1 MSPGFIHLH
10 VHSEYSLVDSIVRI
24 PSKPEYVNPA
34 HAPHPNLLS
43 RALQLGMP
51 ALALTDE
58 CNLFAMVK
66 FYRAAIHVGIKPI
79 IGCDLWVQSP
89 TEKKPHRLT
98 VLCQHHDGYLN
109 LSRLITRAWQEGQS
123 NGLAIVQEAWLGE
136 AAHGL
141 IALFGP
147 SGAPAAR
154 LYSHDENAAG
164 HVLDRYRHW
173 FPERL
178 YLELTRTGRDQE
190 ATWNE
195 ASLVLA
201 DRLDL
206 PIVAS
211 NDVRFLDRDDFEAH
225 EARVCI
231 HQGRILQD
239 PRRPRIY
246 SREQYLKSPKV
257 MAQTFADLPQVLENS
272 VELAKRCNLEM
283 SFGTYY
289 LPAFPVPPDKTLK
302 EYIADQAR
310 TGLLSHL
317 AGYRGS
323 PPRPEKIY
331 QERLEQELEVISNM
345 GFPGYFLIVADFIN
359 WAKRHAIPVGPGRGS
374 GAGSLVAWSL
384 GITDLDPI
392 PYDLLFER
400 FLNPDRVSM
409 PDFDI
414 DFCMDRRDEVIDY
427 VAQQYGRDHVS
438 QIITFG
444 TMAAK
449 AVIRD
454 AGRVL
459 GHPYGFV
466 DGVAKLIPNV
476 LGIHLADA
484 LGETEKASKNPNMV
498 SSELIQRVRTEDEVR
513 ELLELGRK
521 LEDLA
526 RNAGKHAG
534 GVVIAPSPLTD
545 FAPLYCEPGGTGVVT
560 QFDKNDVETV
570 GLVKFDFL
578 GLRTLTI
585 LDWTVKA
592 INQRRRLT
600 DDPPL
605 DLSTLP
611 RNDPATYALFAHGD
625 TGAVFQFESRGMR
638 ELIRRA
644 QPDRFEDIIAL
655 AALFRPGPLGS
666 GMDRDWVDR
675 KHGQAEVTYPHP
687 LLEPVLAPTY
697 GVIVYQEQVMQ
708 IAQVLAGYSLGSADL
723 LRRAMG
729 KKNKAEMAKQR
740 AMFQQGAEQRGVDA
754 AVASSIFD
762 LMEKFAEYGFN
773 KSHSA
778 AYALIAYQTAWLK
791 VHYPAE
797 FMAATLSSDMEKSD
811 KIMALLIETRSL
823 QLEIMPPD
831 INASDYMFEAV
842 EGKTVRYGLGAIKGV
857 GRSVC
862 EAISSARNAAGCFAD
877 LADFCCRIEPGK
889 LNKRVLEAL
898 IQSGAMD
905 SLNSN
910 RATFFVQIPK
920 AMRLAEQY
928 FHDQAA
934 GQVDI
939 FGASNGQNSRPEL
952 SLPKVP
958 AWDLEQ
964 RLAGERTALGFY
976 FSGHPTQTWQSLF
989 DQLIPCRI
997 GEIEKTWTPPAIRNG
1012 RMPEIP
1018 WSVAGQI
1025 IEVRYRRD
1033 DLAIVTVEDATGSI
1047 ETVFRHESLQAY
1059 APLLVRDEFVLVEGG
1074 LRMSDFGLGLQAKQI
1089 HTLVQTC
1096 EQMGRLLRIE
1106 LDAEPDPE
1114 LPKRLAEILTP
1125 YRSGPA
1131 RVVLTGY
1138 QNRHAKADLEL
1149 DASWKLGVHPNLI
1162 RDLTRLPG
1170 VRRVDLRLTRAP
1182 E

>member
-1 MSPGFIHLH
+1 MGFIHLH
-10 VHSEYSLVDSIVRI
+10 VHSEYSLVDSIIRI
-24 PSKPEYVNPA
+24 PSKPENINPA
-34 HAPHPNLLS
+34 QATHPNLLS

-66 FYRAAIHVGIKPI
+66 FYRAAMHVGIKPI

-89 TEKKPHRLT
+89 TEKNPHRLT

-141 IALFGP
+141 IALFGS
-147 SGAPAAR
+147 SGAPASR
-154 LYSHDENAAG
+154 LYNHDEKAASQ
-164 HVLDRYRHW
+164 VLDRYRHW
-173 FPERL
+173 FPERM
-178 YLELTRTGRDQE
+178 YLELTRTGRDHE
-190 ATWNE
+190 TLWNE

-211 NDVRFLDRDDFEAH
+211 NDVRFLDQDDFAAH

-246 SREQYLKSPKV
+246 SPEQYLKSAEV
-257 MAQTFADLPQVLENS
+257 MAQAFVDLPQALANS

-302 EYIADQAR
+302 EYIADEAQA
-310 TGLLSHL
+310 GLLSHL
-317 AGYRGS
+317 ACYRGT
-323 PPRPEKIY
+323 PPRPERIY
-331 QERLEQELEVISNM
+331 QERLEQELRVISNM

-476 LGIHLADA
+476 LGIQLADA
-484 LGETEKASKNPNMV
+484 LGETEKAGKNANMV

-585 LDWTVKA
+585 LDWAVKA
-592 INQRRRLT
+592 INQRRLLAG
-600 DDPPL
+600 DKPL

-611 RNDPATYALFAHGD
+611 RDDPATYALFAHGD

-638 ELIRRA
+638 ELVRRA
-644 QPDRFEDIIAL
+644 QPDRFEDLIAL

-740 AMFQQGAEQRGVDA
+740 TLFQQGAEQRGVDTV
-754 AVASSIFD
+754 VASSIFD

-797 FMAATLSSDMEKSD
+797 FMAATLSADMEKSD
-811 KIMALLIETRSL
+811 RIMVLLAETRSL
-823 QLEIMPPD
+823 QLEILPPD
-831 INASDYMFEAV
+831 INASNYMFEAV
-842 EGKTVRYGLGAIKGV
+842 EGQAVRYGLGAIKGV

-862 EAISSARNAAGCFAD
+862 EAISTARKAADRFVD
-877 LADFCCRIEPGK
+877 FTDFCCRIKPGK

-905 SLNSN
+905 SLGPD
-910 RATFFVQIPK
+910 RATLSAQIPK

-928 FHDQAA
+928 FRDQAA

-939 FGASNGQNSRPEL
+939 FGVGNNQSSRPEL

-958 AWDLEQ
+958 EWDLEQ
-964 RLAGERTALGFY
+964 RLAGERSALGFY

-997 GEIEKTWTPPAIRNG
+997 GEIEKTWTPPAVRNG
-1012 RMPEIP
+1012 RRPETP
-1018 WSVAGQI
+1018 WSIAGQI
-1025 IEVRYRRD
+1025 IEVRQRRD
-1033 DLAIVTVEDATGSI
+1033 DLAIVTIEDATGSI
-1047 ETVFRHESLQAY
+1047 ETVFRQEALQTY
-1059 APLLVRDEFVLVEGG
+1059 ATLLVRDEFVLLEGG
-1074 LRMSDFGLGLQAKQI
+1074 LRKSDFGLGLQAKRVR
-1089 HTLVQTC
+1089 TLAQTC

-1106 LDAEPDPE
+1106 LDAAPDPE
-1114 LPKRLAEILTP
+1114 LPKRLVEILSP
-1125 YRSGPA
+1125 YRPGPA
-1131 RVVLTGY
+1131 RVVLSGY
-1138 QNRHAKADLEL
+1138 RNRQAEANLEL
-1149 DASWKLGVHPNLI
+1149 DASWNLNVHPDLI
-1162 RDLTRLPG
+1162 RKLASLPG
-1170 VRRVDLRLTRAP
+1170 IRHVDLRLSRPA